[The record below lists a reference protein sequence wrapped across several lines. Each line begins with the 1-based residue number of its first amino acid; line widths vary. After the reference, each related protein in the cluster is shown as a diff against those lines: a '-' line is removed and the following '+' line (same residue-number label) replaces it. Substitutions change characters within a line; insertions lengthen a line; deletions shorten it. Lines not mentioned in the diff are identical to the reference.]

1 MANRGGL
8 SNILVALRLPK
19 LHPSLDVGLG
29 QGQALSLTRHCI
41 SSFLPPP
48 SSPPLYGEW
57 NTEYGSCKPGTAPY
71 YHLSLAAFHLQ
82 DRSPH

>member
-29 QGQALSLTRHCI
+29 RGQALDYCPYLLL
-41 SSFLPPP
+41 FP
-48 SSPPLYGEW
+48 SSLASTKNGVRSMALVWLLYGSC
-57 NTEYGSCKPGTAPY
+57 TPYCTLYGSCKLCPTTTSA
-71 YHLSLAAFHLQ
+71 
-82 DRSPH
+82 